1 VRLIHFWLS
10 TILAVILL
18 GSAVT
23 PLPAQQRTTI
33 NGFIWNKMK
42 RDNKYYWLF
51 GYLQGLQKADEI
63 IQQGVGEQK
72 KREFTFTEPF
82 YVNQMHTR
90 ISDYLPP
97 DKIEGIDQL
106 IELLNAFY
114 ADNYNLRINVEVAL
128 RIVLARQKGQ
138 IEQADFWLNEA
149 RRALIK
155 K

>member
-1 VRLIHFWLS
+1 MF
-10 TILAVILL
+10 
-18 GSAVT
+18 GSAT
-23 PLPAQQRTTI
+23 LPLHAQQRTEI

-42 RDNKYYWLF
+42 RDNKYYWLL
-51 GYLQGLQKADEI
+51 GYLQGLHKSDEI
-63 IQQGVGEQK
+63 IRQGVAEQM

-90 ISDYLPP
+90 IGEYFPP
-97 DKIEGIDQL
+97 QKIEDIDQM

-114 ADNYNLRINVEVAL
+114 ADNYNQRIKIDTAL

-138 IEQADFWLNEA
+138 IEQADLWLNEA
-149 RRALIK
+149 RRAFIK

>member
-1 VRLIHFWLS
+1 MRFGLNVF
-10 TILAVILL
+10 LAVILIA
-18 GSAVT
+18 GAVT
-23 PLPAQQRTTI
+23 PLPAQQRTEI

-42 RDNKYYWLF
+42 RDNKYYWLL
-51 GYLQGLQKADEI
+51 GCLQGLQKADDI
-63 IQQGVGEQK
+63 IQQGVAEQK

-90 ISDYLPP
+90 IIEYFPP
-97 DKIEGIDQL
+97 EKIEDIDQL

-114 ADNYNLRINVEVAL
+114 ADNYNLRIKIDTAL

-138 IEQADFWLNEA
+138 IEQADLWLNEA
-149 RRALIK
+149 RRAFIK